1 MAQSRVELALILYFA
16 KIYLVLVTLM
26 ELGLFIYKVSLCQ
39 IILKRLP
46 MGISLYI
53 YLTQKKG

>member
-26 ELGLFIYKVSLCQ
+26 ELGLFIYKV
-39 IILKRLP
+39 
-46 MGISLYI
+46 
-53 YLTQKKG
+53 TF